1 MTVPDA
7 ALGYAGG
14 METLPQILAHGV
26 RTFGERVA
34 LRTHGDADASG
45 YTYRQLGTHAAAVAQ
60 RLEGRGVTRGTP
72 VALLCEN
79 RPEWAVAYFAIHL
92 RGAVCVPI
100 DTRLKSAEIRGILAR
115 SRARLFLVSHP
126 LSLAADDAAHGLE
139 NVAVARI
146 EDLLGKVDA
155 GSSPPSPQDAVSD
168 VTGDDVAVLSFTSGT
183 TGASKAIVL
192 THRNLASNA
201 VAGTRWMDV
210 GPDDRLVS
218 ILPLN
223 HLFEQTA
230 GLLIPLI
237 VGASVT
243 YPGSLNPRT
252 ILDAMRSSQATLI
265 LMVPAMA
272 RLLRKRILSG
282 LASQPRWKQR
292 LFHAGRRM
300 APAARRIGLRLDR
313 LLFREVHRAFG
324 GHMRFFICGG
334 APLDPRLA
342 QFFSQ
347 LGLPI
352 LEGYGLSE
360 AAPIV
365 SCNTLT
371 NYTLGSV
378 GKPLPGVEVTIRAPD
393 GPGEAVGEICVRG
406 PNVMAAY
413 FEDAEATADV
423 LQDGWLA
430 TGDLGRVDA
439 GGYLYI
445 VGRLKDVIVSESGKN
460 VYPAEIEAE
469 IALCPHVRETCVL
482 GVCTGDGAGV
492 DEEIVALVA
501 VDDEAPGPEHA
512 ATYEDLLRDE
522 IREACSRLADYK
534 RPKRFG
540 VWPGEFPRTTTL
552 KVRKHEVRNS
562 LGEVTLLPL

>member
-1 MTVPDA
+1 
-7 ALGYAGG
+7 
-14 METLPQILAHGV
+14 METLPQILAHAV
-26 RTFGERVA
+26 RTFGNRLA
-34 LRTHGDADASG
+34 LRTHGDSG
-45 YTYRQLGTHAAAVAQ
+45 APTYTYRQLGAHTAAVAQ
-60 RLEGRGVTRGTP
+60 RLERRGVTTGTP

-79 RPEWAVAYFAIHL
+79 RPEWAVAYFAIHV

-100 DTRLKSAEIRGILAR
+100 DAGLKRAEIRGILAR

-126 LSLAADDAAHGLE
+126 LSPAADEAAHGLE

-146 EDLLGKVDA
+146 EDLLGEADA
-155 GSSPPSPQDAVSD
+155 GPSPEFPIDAASGVA
-168 VTGDDVAVLSFTSGT
+168 GDDVAVLSFTSGT
-183 TGASKAIVL
+183 TGPSKAIVL
-192 THRNLASNA
+192 THRNLVSNA

-210 GPDDRLVS
+210 GRDDRLVS

-252 ILDAMRSSQATLI
+252 ILEAMRSTEATLM
-265 LMVPAMA
+265 LTVPAMA
-272 RLLRKRILSG
+272 RLLRKRILSALG
-282 LASQPRWKQR
+282 SQPQWKQR

-300 APAARRIGLRLDR
+300 APAARRISLRLDR
-313 LLFREVHRAFG
+313 LLFRQVHRAFG
-324 GHMRFFICGG
+324 GRMRFFICGG
-334 APLDPRLA
+334 APLDLRLA

-360 AAPIV
+360 AAPVV

-371 NYTLGSV
+371 NYALGSV

-393 GPGEAVGEICVRG
+393 GGGEAVGEICVRG
-406 PNVMAAY
+406 PNVMAGY
-413 FEDAEATADV
+413 FEDAEATAEV

-439 GGYLYI
+439 GGYLYV
-445 VGRLKDVIVSESGKN
+445 VGRLKDVIVSEAGKN

-469 IALCPHVRETCVL
+469 IGLCPHVRETCVL
-482 GVCTGDGAGV
+482 GVRPGDGCGV
-492 DEEIVALVA
+492 DEEIVALVSA
-501 VDDEAPGPEHA
+501 DDEALSAEHDRNH
-512 ATYEDLLRDE
+512 EDLLRDE
-522 IREACSRLADYK
+522 IREACTRLADYK

-552 KVRKHEVRNS
+552 KVKKHEVRRD
-562 LGEVTLLPL
+562 LGRITLKPL

>member
-1 MTVPDA
+1 
-7 ALGYAGG
+7 
-14 METLPQILAHGV
+14 METTPDILAHGV
-26 RTFGERVA
+26 RAFGNRLA
-34 LRTHGDADASG
+34 LRKHGPSG
-45 YTYRQLGTHAAAVAQ
+45 APAYTYRQLAAHAAAAAR
-60 RLEGRGVTRGTP
+60 RLAARGVGKGTP

-79 RPEWAVAYFAIHL
+79 RPEWAVAYFAVHL
-92 RGAVCVPI
+92 SGAVCVPI
-100 DTRLKSAEIRGILAR
+100 DARLKGAEVRGILQH
-115 SRARLFLVSHP
+115 SRARLFLVSQP
-126 LSLAADDAAHGLE
+126 LSPAADEAAAGLAH
-139 NVAVARI
+139 VAVARI
-146 EDLLGKVDA
+146 EDLVGETDGVTSPEFPAA
-155 GSSPPSPQDAVSD
+155 GAGVAGQ
-168 VTGDDVAVLSFTSGT
+168 DVAVLSFTSGT

-201 VAGTRWMDV
+201 VAGTRWLDV

-252 ILDAMRSSQATLI
+252 ILEAMQSSGATLM

-272 RLLRKRILSG
+272 RLLRKRILAA

-292 LFHAGRRM
+292 LFHAGRHV
-300 APAARRIGLRLDR
+300 APAARRAGLRLDR
-313 LLFREVHRAFG
+313 LLFRQVHATFG
-324 GHMRFFICGG
+324 GHVRFFICGG
-334 APLDPRLA
+334 APLDVRLA
-342 QFFSQ
+342 RFFSQ

-371 NYTLGSV
+371 DFAPGSV
-378 GKPLPGVEVTIRAPD
+378 GKPLPGVEVRIDTPGGSRD
-393 GPGEAVGEICVRG
+393 GVGEIHVRG
-406 PNVMAAY
+406 PNVMAGY
-413 FEDAEATADV
+413 FEDPGATGEV
-423 LQDGWLA
+423 LRDGWLA
-430 TGDLGRVDA
+430 TGDLGRLDT
-439 GGYLYI
+439 GGYLYV

-469 IALCPHVRETCVL
+469 IGLCPHVREVCVL
-482 GVCTGDGAGV
+482 GVRPGDGIGV

-501 VDDEAPGPEHA
+501 ADDETLGAERA
-512 ATYEDLLRDE
+512 ANREDLLRDE

-540 VWPGEFPRTTTL
+540 LWPGEFPRTTTL
-552 KVRKHEVRNS
+552 KIKKHEVRRS

>member
-1 MTVPDA
+1 MTVPRP

-26 RTFGERVA
+26 RTFGDRLA
-34 LRTHGDADASG
+34 LRKHGDGGASG
-45 YTYRQLGTHAAAVAQ
+45 YTYRQLGAHTAAVAQ
-60 RLEGRGVTRGTP
+60 RLEGLGVTTGTP

-79 RPEWAVAYFAIHL
+79 RPEWAVAYFAIHV

-100 DTRLKSAEIRGILAR
+100 DARLKTAEIRSILAR

-126 LSLAADDAAHGLE
+126 LSPAADEAAHGLE

-146 EDLLGKVDA
+146 EDLLGEADA
-155 GSSPPSPQDAVSD
+155 GPSPEFPIDAASN
-168 VTGDDVAVLSFTSGT
+168 VTGNDVAVLSFTSGT
-183 TGASKAIVL
+183 TGPSKAIVL
-192 THRNLASNA
+192 THRNLVSNA

-252 ILDAMRSSQATLI
+252 ILEAMRSTEATLM

-272 RLLRKRILSG
+272 RLLRKRILSALG
-282 LASQPRWKQR
+282 SQPPWKQR

-324 GHMRFFICGG
+324 GRMRFFICGG

-360 AAPIV
+360 AAPVV

-371 NYTLGSV
+371 NYALGSV

-393 GPGEAVGEICVRG
+393 GGGEAVGEICVRG
-406 PNVMAAY
+406 PNVMAGY
-413 FEDAEATADV
+413 FEDAEATAEV

-430 TGDLGRVDA
+430 TGDLGRVDTA
-439 GGYLYI
+439 GYLYV

-469 IALCPHVRETCVL
+469 IGLCPHVRETCVL
-482 GVCTGDGAGV
+482 GVRTGNGAGV

-501 VDDEAPGPEHA
+501 VDDEALAAEHDCNH
-512 ATYEDLLRDE
+512 EDLLRDE
-522 IREACSRLADYK
+522 IRGACARLADYK

-540 VWPGEFPRTTTL
+540 LWPGEFPRTTTL
-552 KVRKHEVRNS
+552 KVKKHEVRRD
-562 LGEVTLLPL
+562 LGRITLKPL